1 MDLGLKDKIACVA
14 GASSGLGLAV
24 ARLLAAEGA
33 RVAILARRPDPL
45 KAAAERIQ
53 QETGAEVLPITA
65 DVTYPVACQRAVDTT
80 AAHFGGLDILIA
92 NAGGPPTGVFEDLR
106 DEQWQ
111 QAISLNLLS
120 SVRLVHAAIPY
131 MKSRGGG
138 RIIVI
143 ASLSAKQ
150 PLPNL
155 ILSNTLRAGILGLT
169 KSLSNELAPYNI
181 LVNSVCPGW
190 TQTERV
196 QYLMED
202 RAHRQGISRE
212 QATVAITNEIPLRR
226 MAQPEEF
233 AAPVVFLASARASY
247 ITGIALQIDG
257 GQIRSIV

>member
-1 MDLGLKDKIACVA
+1 MDLQLQDKVACVT

-33 RVAILARRPDPL
+33 RVAIVARRPDPL
-45 KAAAERIQ
+45 KAAAERIH

-65 DVTYPVACQRAVDTT
+65 DVTFPIACQRAVNAA

-92 NAGGPPTGVFEDLR
+92 NAGGPPAGVFEDLS

-111 QAISLNLLS
+111 QAVNLNLMS
-120 SVRLVHAAIPY
+120 SVRLARAAIPHL
-131 MKSRGGG
+131 KQRGGG

-143 ASLSAKQ
+143 ASLSARQ

-155 ILSNTLRAGILGLT
+155 ILSNSIRAGILGLT
-169 KSLSNELAPYNI
+169 KSLANELAPFGI
-181 LVNSVCPGW
+181 LVNAVCPGW
-190 TQTERV
+190 TETERV
-196 QYLMED
+196 QYLLAD
-202 RAHRQGISRE
+202 RAQRQNITRE
-212 QATVAITNEIPLRR
+212 QAAAAIVSDIPLRR

-233 AAPVVFLASARASY
+233 AAPVVFLASPRASF

-257 GQIRSIV
+257 GQIRSTF